1 LRLQSTHLLLKAAAV
16 IQLNAIKME
25 EDLNEKKGLGTDF
38 LLYVINYD
46 KFFTRSIGNINYIS
60 TIIIILNIIHL
71 IS

>member
-1 LRLQSTHLLLKAAAV
+1 LKAAAV

-25 EDLNEKKGLGTDF
+25 EDLNEKSGLGTDF